1 MSATESPSAVYPAP
15 ALYIAGEW
23 IDASGAERT
32 VPVHNPA
39 TGEVLADLPV
49 AETHHVDAALQ
60 AAERGF
66 RAWRKVSASERGGIL
81 RRAADLMRE
90 RTEEIAQLITLEE
103 GKPLSE
109 ARLEVTRTADTFE
122 WSGEEIRHAYGRVLP
137 YRADGHLH
145 YVVSEPIGPVAAFAP
160 WNFPALAPGRKV
172 AEFLAAGCS
181 GVVKPAEEAPATFLA
196 ILRCCLDAGV
206 HPEAVSVV
214 FGDPGRVAEELISSP
229 VIRHVT
235 FTGSVPVGRQLSRL
249 SGQYLK
255 RQTME
260 LGGHAPV
267 IVFDDADIEQFMA
280 VAPAAKFRNAGQI
293 CASPSRFFVQKGI
306 YDDFVAEF
314 SKRALA
320 LQVGNGLVEGTE
332 MGPLASDRRV
342 TALQHLIDDASGF
355 GGTEILSGSVPEGSG
370 GSYLAP
376 TLIVNAPDEAEIMRE
391 EPFGPVVPIA
401 PFESFDE
408 VIGRANGVPYGLA
421 SYAFSTS
428 SSTCLAV
435 SQQLE
440 AGVVAINSFEVV
452 TNESPFGGVKD
463 SGFGS
468 EGGTEGVASFLVT
481 KYVNSR

>member
-1 MSATESPSAVYPAP
+1 MTATQNPGAVYPTP

-23 IDASGAERT
+23 IDASSTERT
-32 VPVHNPA
+32 VPVYNPA
-39 TGEVLADLPV
+39 TSEVLAELPV
-49 AETHHVDAALQ
+49 AETHHVDAALK

-66 RAWRKVSASERGGIL
+66 RAWKKVSASERGGIL
-81 RRAADLMRE
+81 RQVAVLLRE
-90 RTEEIAQLITLEE
+90 RTDEIARLITLEE
-103 GKPLSE
+103 GKPLAE

-122 WSGEEIRHAYGRVLP
+122 WSGEAIRHHYGRVLP

-145 YVVSEPIGPVAAFAP
+145 YVVSEPVGPVAAFAP
-160 WNFPALAPGRKV
+160 WNFPALAGGRKV

-181 GVVKPAEEAPATFLA
+181 GVIKPAEEAPATFLA
-196 ILRCCLDAGV
+196 VLQCCLDAGV

-214 FGDPGRVAEELISSP
+214 FGDPGRVAQELISSP

-235 FTGSVPVGRQLSRL
+235 FTGSVPVGRQLATL

-280 VAPAAKFRNAGQI
+280 TAPAAKFRNAGQI
-293 CASPSRFFVQKGI
+293 CASPSRFFVQQGI

-314 SKRALA
+314 SKAALA
-320 LQVGNGLVEGTE
+320 LRVGNGLDEGTQ

-342 TALQHLIDDASGF
+342 EALQRMIDDASTF
-355 GGTEILSGSVPEGSG
+355 DGTEVLSGSAPAGN

-376 TLIVNAPDEAEIMRE
+376 TLIVGAPDESEIMRE

-401 PFESFDE
+401 PFTDLEDVVE
-408 VIGRANGVPYGLA
+408 RANGVPFGLA
-421 SYAFSTS
+421 GYAFSTS

-440 AGVVAINSFEVV
+440 VGVVAVNSFEVV